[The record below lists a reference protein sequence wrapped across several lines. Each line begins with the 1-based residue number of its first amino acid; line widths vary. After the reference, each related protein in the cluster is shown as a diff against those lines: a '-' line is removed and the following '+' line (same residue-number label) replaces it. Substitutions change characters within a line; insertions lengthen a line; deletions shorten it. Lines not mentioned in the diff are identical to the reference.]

1 MSDYTVEIA
10 DIRPLIEVVDSN
22 TIVEVLDNNS
32 LVVEVGLQ
40 GPPGV
45 NGADGSG
52 AHIGSTPPP
61 ASTEGTIWYDTVAK
75 QLKVYRSTIWE
86 ALPYNEEL
94 NGTFG
99 SVTLNAGYF

>member
-1 MSDYTVEIA
+1 MSNYIVEVT
-10 DIRPLIEVVDSN
+10 DTQP
-22 TIVEVLDNNS
+22 IVEVLSNTS
-32 LVVEVGLQ
+32 VVVEVGIQ

-52 AHIGSTPPP
+52 AHVGSTPPP
-61 ASTEGTIWYDTVAK
+61 GSTEGTIWYDTVAK

-86 ALPYNEEL
+86 PLPYTEEL